1 MHHEPTTEIADL
13 TGMTE
18 TSTTNATIAMPN
30 VLHLQGP
37 ASPLWSELADA
48 FEARGA
54 RTRKVHLAPSDA
66 LFWRRPGVLSYR
78 GSLARWPVW
87 LEALIARDGITDIL
101 CYADRLPF
109 HAAAAEVAAR
119 LGVRFHVV
127 ENGYFRPD
135 WITLERGGMGVR
147 SHFPNDP
154 EMVRER
160 ARGLPAPDFEIRHR
174 HRFHVLAAHEVA
186 QSLVD
191 FFARPLYPGYR
202 SERYYNTI
210 HEYLSW
216 FPRALVV
223 PRLRKVTK
231 AIERWSPDTR
241 YWLFAMQLQADF
253 QIRANSHWG
262 HLSNLMERVIGSFA
276 ENAAPD
282 ERLVVKLHPHDNMM
296 ERWDRVAARIAAR
309 HGVADRVF
317 TVIGGDLGGLIR
329 RSRGVLLVNSTV
341 GIHVLRAG
349 KPLAVLGAAVYDMPG
364 LAHAGPL
371 DTFWRAPRAPD
382 PELVD
387 AFLRLLGATTQ
398 IKGDFYDPA
407 GRAAAIAEIVDRVV
421 TGRVNEPG
429 GFVDPPPRLAAFLA
443 AGPGGSTR

>member
-1 MHHEPTTEIADL
+1 
-13 TGMTE
+13 MTI
-18 TSTTNATIAMPN
+18 SSCDSS
-30 VLHLQGP
+30 VLFLQGP
-37 ASPLWSELADA
+37 PSNLWRELAAA

-54 RTRKVHLAPSDA
+54 RTLKVHISPSDA
-66 LFWRRPGVLSYR
+66 LFWRRPGAVSHR
-78 GSLARWPVW
+78 GSLAGWPAR
-87 LEALIARDGITDIL
+87 LEALIAREGITDIL

-109 HAAAAEVAAR
+109 HATAAEVATR

-154 EMVRER
+154 ELVRER
-160 ARGLPAPDFEIRHR
+160 ARGLPEPDFAIHYR
-174 HRFHVLAAHEVA
+174 HRFHVLAAHEVV

-210 HEYLSW
+210 QEYLAW
-216 FPRALVV
+216 LPRTLVV
-223 PRLRKVTK
+223 PRLRKITK
-231 AIERWSPDTR
+231 AIERWDADTR

-262 HLSNLMERVIGSFA
+262 HLSNLMATVIGSFA
-276 ENAAPD
+276 ANAAPD
-282 ERLVVKLHPHDNMM
+282 ERLVIKLHPHDNMM
-296 ERWDRVAARIAAR
+296 ERWDRVAAKIAER

-317 TVIGGDLGGLIR
+317 TIIGGDLGSLIGR
-329 RSRGVLLVNSTV
+329 ARGVLLVNSTV

-364 LAHAGPL
+364 LAHSGPL
-371 DTFWRAPRAPD
+371 DTFWRTPETPD

-387 AFLRLLGATTQ
+387 AFMRLLGATVQ

-407 GRAAAIAEIVDRVV
+407 GRAAAVAEIVDRVLED
-421 TGRVNEPG
+421 RVNQPG
-429 GFVDPPPRLAAFLA
+429 AFVDPPPRLAAFLA
-443 AGPGGSTR
+443 GRPDGDAA